1 MKKAVLSLMAV
12 LLVCAFMCSCAP
24 NTEVAISI
32 QPEERILQD
41 ARQHYRNASL
51 VVQATCLYSHI
62 DSEGRE
68 CFDVAID
75 SVIAG
80 DAELGDV
87 IHCTEMQLI
96 PEERSLLYLG
106 EGEDVFHT
114 EDTMGYVPL
123 HEEPLRIV
131 DNEVLWDNTR
141 ISLDA
146 LDRDIAEQKLIISA
160 PAKSYYYEELADLVA
175 SSDQIFIGRVK
186 SVSLWTPTTMRAN
199 ANGTSVEKSIVTSLV
214 TVEAFGSIKGKFTFS
229 DTLTLVNAS
238 EEFTDLLD
246 YGSLRPMDYA
256 SYEVPYLKEG
266 GIYLFFLEEGPD
278 AKQQYYFPV
287 NRLQGYVEL
296 NGEALSASLSNAAI
310 VGEDAL
316 TPLVQRIRALLVEDA
331 EQSSPQL
338 RVD

>member
-1 MKKAVLSLMAV
+1 MKKAVLSLLAV

-24 NTEVAISI
+24 NTEVAGISI

-51 VVQATCLYSHI
+51 VVQGTCLYSHV
-62 DSEGRE
+62 DSNGQD
-68 CFDVAID
+68 CFDVEVD
-75 SVIAG
+75 RVIAG
-80 DAELGDV
+80 DAALGDL

-96 PEERSLLYLG
+96 PEEQYLLYLG

-123 HEEPLRIV
+123 HKEPLRIV
-131 DNEVLWDNTR
+131 DNEVIWGNTR
-141 ISLDA
+141 IPLESI
-146 LDRDIAEQKLIISA
+146 DRDIAAQKLIISA
-160 PAKSYYYEELADLVA
+160 PAEFHYYGELADLVA

-186 SVSLWTPTTMRAN
+186 GISLWTPTTLRTN
-199 ANGTSVEKSIVTSLV
+199 ADGTSVEKSVVTSLV

-238 EEFTDLLD
+238 EKFADLLD
-246 YGSLRPMDYA
+246 HDSLRPMDYA
-256 SYEVPYLKEG
+256 SYEAPYLKEG
-266 GIYLFFLEEGPD
+266 GIYLFFLREGPD
-278 AKQQYYFPV
+278 AKQKYYFPV
-287 NRLQGYVEL
+287 NQLQGYVEL
-296 NGEALSASLSNAAI
+296 EGETLIAANEALA
-310 VGEDAL
+310 EDTL

-331 EQSSPQL
+331 KQTSPAL